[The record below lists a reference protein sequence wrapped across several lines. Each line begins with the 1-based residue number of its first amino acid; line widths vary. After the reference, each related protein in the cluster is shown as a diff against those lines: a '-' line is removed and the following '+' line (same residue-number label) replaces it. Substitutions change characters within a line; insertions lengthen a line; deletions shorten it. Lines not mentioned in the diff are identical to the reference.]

1 MPSTPEPARRSFTDP
16 ITDSSRWAF
25 FAPRDGDIVVSTPPK
40 SGTTWLQ
47 GILAMLIA
55 GDAEVDAQTSMKSPW
70 IDINIRPVE
79 DVMARL
85 AAQTH
90 RRQVKT
96 HSPFDAIPYWPD
108 LRYITVYRHPIDVH
122 FSSRSHKA
130 NMANNHGTDEM
141 AADPSDS
148 FRAFL
153 AKENEHFG
161 FLPLLDH
168 YRCTLAREPR
178 ENLIR
183 LHYADMG
190 RDLGGAVAKV
200 AAHVGIDHPPP
211 LMEAIAEAAT
221 FASMKAN
228 AARFTPSAGQ
238 GMWKANSGFFAS
250 ASSNKWEGVLT
261 EGDLAAYDAA
271 ISAVLTPAERAWLE
285 WGDAGQA

>member
-1 MPSTPEPARRSFTDP
+1 MPSIPEPARRIYTDA
-16 ITDSSRWAF
+16 ITDSRRRAF
-25 FAPRDGDIVVSTPPK
+25 FTPRDGDIVVSSPPK
-40 SGTTWLQ
+40 SGTTWTQ

-55 GDAEVDAQTSMKSPW
+55 GDVEVDAQTSMKSPW

-96 HSPFDAIPYWPD
+96 HSPFDAIPYWAD

-122 FSSRSHKA
+122 FSSRIHRA
-130 NMANNHGTDEM
+130 NMAVKHGTDDM

-153 AKENEHFG
+153 VEAHDHMG
-161 FLPLLDH
+161 FLPLIDH
-168 YRCTLAREPR
+168 YRCMLAR

-190 RDLGGAVAKV
+190 RDLAGAVEKV

-211 LMEAIAEAAT
+211 LMAAIAEAAT

-238 GMWKANSGFFAS
+238 GMWKADSGFFAN
-250 ASSNKWEGVLT
+250 ASSNKWDGVLT

-285 WGDAGQA
+285 WGSAGRA